1 MTSPVFGA
9 EDCPYVKT
17 IEDAEKYTGTSNKVT
32 MQINAYK
39 YLVAEVF
46 LLIITPAVNIFQL
59 DSLLTSF

>member
-1 MTSPVFGA
+1 MPSSVFSA
-9 EDCPYVKT
+9 EDCPYVRKT
-17 IEDAEKYTGTSNKVT
+17 EEAEKYTGTSNKVT

-59 DSLLTSF
+59 DSLLIGF